1 MMIAGSRAAN
11 GVTVAVLNLKLIWD
25 VITAIHVGRSG
36 DAFVLDHSGRLVA
49 HPDISLVLRGDDD
62 PAAARLKELQR
73 ATIAGGGPVASG
85 WSESPGGPCNHWKAP
100 PCHGAPP
107 LRSFA
112 QLKVRSREHLF
123 LRLLLDAGHKLGRVD
138 KAQRNEQPD

>member
-85 WSESPGGPCNHWKAP
+85 WSESPGGACTHWKAP
-100 PCHGAPP
+100 PSHGAPP

-112 QLKVRSREHLF
+112 QLKSPK
-123 LRLLLDAGHKLGRVD
+123 LRAPISSV
-138 KAQRNEQPD
+138 AP